1 MIAYLVDVLA
11 VELGDELVQ
20 TIGVGLNTNRFK
32 DLLDVSGL
40 GGLVAAKLE
49 EENSCEVLH
58 FECWV

>member
-1 MIAYLVDVLA
+1 MVAYLVDVLA

-20 TIGVGLNTNRFK
+20 TLGVGLNTNRLQN
-32 DLLDVSGL
+32 LLDIGGL

-58 FECWV
+58 FECLV